1 MHEWMY
7 LSVDCA
13 GSAGSNGVQRSP
25 RLDKTTVCFGDTIQ
39 DILSS
44 LGAPSK
50 VFYKAEDKVNGPPT
64 C

>member
-1 MHEWMY
+1 MCGRMY

-13 GSAGSNGVQRSP
+13 GVQRSP

>member
-1 MHEWMY
+1 M
-7 LSVDCA
+7 DCA

-25 RLDKTTVCFGDTIQ
+25 HLDKTTVCFRDTIQ